1 MTEDKARKWG
11 RAFQVEGTAG
21 AKPWGV
27 RESWDALGTVTGPW
41 WRTVRMVDRWGRD
54 YMTLSVR
61 LSYVKPLK
69 AGVPRG
75 VQFGG
80 LGGGKGF
87 HSRHWFTNSPTSVL
101 SRGPLGERCL

>member
-1 MTEDKARKWG
+1 M
-11 RAFQVEGTAG
+11 EGTAG
-21 AKPWGV
+21 VKPWGV

-54 YMTLSVR
+54 CMTLSVR

-80 LGGGKGF
+80 LGGGKGVPF
-87 HSRHWFTNSPTSVL
+87 QTLVYQLPHLSSVQGTP
-101 SRGPLGERCL
+101 R